1 VPQQEAQM
9 AGQYTTVDGALVGVL
24 MGSASDWPTMK
35 STSETLARLGIAHEC
50 NAISAHRAPER
61 LSDYVDSAEKRGV
74 KVFIC
79 AAGGAAHLGGVVAAR
94 THLPVL
100 GCPMEGWALEGL
112 DALLSMVQMPK
123 GVPVL
128 DALLSMVQMPKGV
141 PVATLA
147 VGKAGAVNAGLFA
160 AAILALSDEGIRQKL
175 VEFRREQSDK
185 VDELPP
191 G

>member
-35 STSETLARLGIAHEC
+35 STSETLTRLGIAHEC

-61 LSDYVDSAEKRGV
+61 LSDYVASAEKRGV
-74 KVFIC
+74 RVLIC
-79 AAGGAAHLGGVVAAR
+79 AAGGAAHLGGVVAAQ

-112 DALLSMVQMPK
+112 DALLSMVQMPR
-123 GVPVL
+123 
-128 DALLSMVQMPKGV
+128 GV

-175 VEFRREQSDK
+175 VEFRREQSDR

>member
-35 STSETLARLGIAHEC
+35 STSETLTRLGIAHEC

-61 LSDYVDSAEKRGV
+61 LADYVASAEKRGV
-74 KVFIC
+74 KVLIC
-79 AAGGAAHLGGVVAAR
+79 AAGGAAHLGGVVAAQ

-100 GCPMEGWALEGL
+100 GCPMEGWALQG
-112 DALLSMVQMPK
+112 
-123 GVPVL
+123 L

-185 VDELPP
+185 VDELAS

>member
-1 VPQQEAQM
+1 M

-35 STSETLARLGIAHEC
+35 STSETLTRLGIAHEC

-61 LSDYVDSAEKRGV
+61 LSDYVASAEKRGV
-74 KVFIC
+74 RVFIC
-79 AAGGAAHLGGVVAAR
+79 AAGGAAHLGGVVA
-94 THLPVL
+94 
-100 GCPMEGWALEGL
+100 MEGWALEGL
-112 DALLSMVQMPK
+112 DALLSMVQMPR
-123 GVPVL
+123 
-128 DALLSMVQMPKGV
+128 GV

>member
-1 VPQQEAQM
+1 M
-9 AGQYTTVDGALVGVL
+9 AGQYKTVDGALVGVL

-35 STSETLARLGIAHEC
+35 STSEMLTRLGIAHEC
-50 NAISAHRAPER
+50 NVISAHRAPER
-61 LSDYVDSAEKRGV
+61 LTDYVASAEKRGV
-74 KVFIC
+74 KVLVC
-79 AAGGAAHLGGVVAAR
+79 AAGGAAHLGGVVAAH

-100 GCPMEGWALEGL
+100 GCPMEGWALQGL

-123 GVPVL
+123 GI
-128 DALLSMVQMPKGV
+128 

-147 VGKAGAVNAGLFA
+147 VGKAGAINAGLFA

-175 VEFRREQSDK
+175 IEFRREQSDK

>member
-1 VPQQEAQM
+1 
-9 AGQYTTVDGALVGVL
+9 VDGALVGVL

-35 STSETLARLGIAHEC
+35 STSETLTRLGIAHEC

-61 LSDYVDSAEKRGV
+61 LADYVASAEKRGV
-74 KVFIC
+74 KVLIC
-79 AAGGAAHLGGVVAAR
+79 AAGGAAHLGGVVAAQ

-100 GCPMEGWALEGL
+100 GCPMEGWALQG
-112 DALLSMVQMPK
+112 
-123 GVPVL
+123 L

-185 VDELPP
+185 VDELAS

>member
-1 VPQQEAQM
+1 M

-35 STSETLARLGIAHEC
+35 STSETLTRLGIAHEC

-61 LSDYVDSAEKRGV
+61 LSDYVASAEKRGV
-74 KVFIC
+74 RVLIC
-79 AAGGAAHLGGVVAAR
+79 AAGGAAHLGGVVAAQ

-112 DALLSMVQMPK
+112 DALLSMVQMPR
-123 GVPVL
+123 
-128 DALLSMVQMPKGV
+128 GV

-175 VEFRREQSDK
+175 VEFRREQSDR

>member
-1 VPQQEAQM
+1 M

-35 STSETLARLGIAHEC
+35 STSETLTRLGIAHEC

-61 LSDYVDSAEKRGV
+61 LADYVASAEKRGV
-74 KVFIC
+74 KVLIC
-79 AAGGAAHLGGVVAAR
+79 AAGGAAHLGGVVAAQ

-100 GCPMEGWALEGL
+100 GCPMGGWALQG
-112 DALLSMVQMPK
+112 
-123 GVPVL
+123 L

-185 VDELPP
+185 VDELAS